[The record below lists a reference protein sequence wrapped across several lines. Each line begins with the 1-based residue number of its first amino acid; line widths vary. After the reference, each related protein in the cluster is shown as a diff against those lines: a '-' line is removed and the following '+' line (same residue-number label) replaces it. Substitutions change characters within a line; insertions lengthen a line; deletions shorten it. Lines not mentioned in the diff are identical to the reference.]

1 MEWHPVPIDTHDVS
15 SSEKKVTQS
24 LRGGGGRA
32 NIMDEYKLWVRKL
45 QGKLQKNELE
55 RYMEDRPKFDYPG
68 FDILNWWRIMTTRYH
83 AFSRVARDIL
93 AIPVSSVSFEDA
105 FSTGDHVLDR
115 YHSCLDPTTVEA
127 LICSK
132 SWLSH
137 NLRKN
142 WDSHQTFDVVQAER
156 GMIIQANCSNII
168 FII

>member
-93 AIPVSSVSFEDA
+93 AIPVSTVSFDSVS
-105 FSTGDHVLDR
+105 STGGCVLDP
-115 YHSCLDPTTVEA
+115 YHSLLSPNTAEA
-127 LICSK
+127 LICPQN
-132 SWLSH
+132 WL
-137 NLRKN
+137 NPFTN
-142 WDSHQTFDVVQAER
+142 DSGLDPQLVNVTPLPHTY
-156 GMIIQANCSNII
+156 MY
-168 FII
+168 